1 VRQLRYIDFDC
12 ANCGAMCTRFVYYDT
27 DTCEVIDDEQRCEV
41 PLGEVVTEET
51 VDGPITYPSVY
62 DSDNPDVVAVCRGV
76 LVPREETVFNG
87 YMKTI
92 ARGNGDFADR
102 ERARLERRSEDHWRR
117 QGRDEAID
125 RERALFKRHGMV
137 GGVK

>member
-1 VRQLRYIDFDC
+1 VRQLRYIDHEC
-12 ANCGAMCTRFVYYDT
+12 PSCGAISTRFVYYDT
-27 DTCEVIDDEQRCEV
+27 ELERPDDEPQVC
-41 PLGEVVTEET
+41 GEF
-51 VDGPITYPSVY
+51 
-62 DSDNPDVVAVCRGV
+62 RGV
-76 LVPREETVFNG
+76 VSGGGFNINTMEPVTFSSRDITCAGVLAPSEMTEFGG

>member
-1 VRQLRYIDFDC
+1 VRQLRYIDYVC
-12 ANCGAMCTRFVYYDT
+12 PVCEAVSTRFVYYDT
-27 DTCEVIDDEQRCEV
+27 DACEVVDDEQRCEV
-41 PLGEVVTEET
+41 PLGEMITEET
-51 VDGPITYPSVY
+51 ADGPRTYPSVY
-62 DSDNPDVVAVCRGV
+62 DADSPNVVAACRGV
-76 LVPREETVFNG
+76 LVPREMTTFGG